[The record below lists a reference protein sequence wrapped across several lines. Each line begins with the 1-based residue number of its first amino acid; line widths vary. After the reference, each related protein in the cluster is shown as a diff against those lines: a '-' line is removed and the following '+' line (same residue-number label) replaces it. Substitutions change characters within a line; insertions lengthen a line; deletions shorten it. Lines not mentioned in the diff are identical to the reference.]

1 MKHVRVEVGRS
12 ADSAN
17 HGAEDHLAPPLSPW
31 RPKSDREEENKEWSV
46 FSVASNSCLHLLYR
60 WRFVSLTAG

>member
-1 MKHVRVEVGRS
+1 MKHVRVEVGRC

-17 HGAEDHLAPPLSPW
+17 QEEEDLQTPPLSPW